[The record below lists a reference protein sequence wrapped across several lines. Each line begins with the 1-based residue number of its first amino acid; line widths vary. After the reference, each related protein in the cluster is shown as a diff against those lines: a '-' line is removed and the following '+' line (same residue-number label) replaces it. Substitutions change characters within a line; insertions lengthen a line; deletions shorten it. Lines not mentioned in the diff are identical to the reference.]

1 MAETKKRPHADDA
14 EQSLPKKRAVIEDK
28 PSASPV
34 NGLASHLDEPK
45 DGDNLEV
52 LFTR

>member
-14 EQSLPKKRAVIEDK
+14 EQSLPKKRAVSEDK

-52 LFTR
+52 VFTR